1 MEVNGEGVDHVE
13 GSVVPG
19 LVACERR
26 ARGYH
31 RACRVRESSPTVVSL
46 SQCARSSG
54 GATLDARL
62 SSPADVMGPSA
73 ETLALVCLVHL
84 HNIGGEL
91 MQSSGIWCRN
101 VN

>member
-1 MEVNGEGVDHVE
+1 
-13 GSVVPG
+13 
-19 LVACERR
+19 
-26 ARGYH
+26 
-31 RACRVRESSPTVVSL
+31 
-46 SQCARSSG
+46 
-54 GATLDARL
+54 
-62 SSPADVMGPSA
+62 MGPSA